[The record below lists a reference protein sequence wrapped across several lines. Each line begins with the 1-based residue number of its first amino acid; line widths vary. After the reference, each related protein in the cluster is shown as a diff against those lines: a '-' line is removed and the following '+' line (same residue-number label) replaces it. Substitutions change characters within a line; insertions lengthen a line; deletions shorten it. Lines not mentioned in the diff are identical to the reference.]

1 MINFNLFYNE
11 LIKVLFKRRTYIS
24 FILITF
30 LIPLIVYGF
39 EYGAVSL
46 EDKISSQMQDI
57 VVTAGSAVNGYLAA
71 YIIISILISQMSFLS
86 TIVPSEIIS
95 GEYSKGT
102 FRIYLTRP
110 ISRSSLFLSKVF
122 VVLLYTTLMMAYFFT
137 YTILVSYLILDKG
150 MLIVF
155 HDGIVGLDPA
165 NDKVLYRFFLG
176 FMLSNLIMI
185 TVSFLCLMFS
195 SFSKNSVT
203 PIISTIS
210 IVFIGAAI
218 LFIPIDIFET
228 INPYIFPG
236 YMNIFLKAFYEPI
249 PYELFY
255 DCFYVCSIWSLL
267 FLSIAYYNF
276 IRRDILE

>member
-1 MINFNLFYNE
+1 MINLNLFYNE
-11 LIKVLFKRRTYIS
+11 LIKVLSKRRTYIS

-210 IVFIGAAI
+210 IIFIGAAI

-228 INPYIFPG
+228 INPYIFTG

-255 DCFYVCSIWSLL
+255 DCLYVCSIWSLL

>member
-110 ISRSSLFLSKVF
+110 ISRSSLFLSKVL
-122 VVLLYTTLMMAYFFT
+122 VVLLYTTLMMVYFFT

-155 HDGIVGLDPA
+155 HDGIVGLDPV
-165 NDKVLYRFFLG
+165 NDNVLYRFFLG
-176 FMLSNLIMI
+176 FMLSNFIMI

-218 LFIPIDIFET
+218 LFIPIDIFEV
-228 INPYIFPG
+228 INPYIFTG
-236 YMNIFLKAFYEPI
+236 YMNIFLKAFYEPM

-255 DCFYVCSIWSLL
+255 DCLYVCSAWSLL